1 VKHTGNGGSGHTSY
15 DSAIDIKDN
24 EQETTSNSYPNTSS
38 GPKKDDK
45 ATGKQRSPSKEAM
58 PSREMVVK
66 RSKMTPASNPI
77 MPDGID
83 SR

>member
-15 DSAIDIKDN
+15 DSAIDIKDS

-45 ATGKQRSPSKEAM
+45 ATGKQWSPSKEAM
-58 PSREMVVK
+58 PSREMVVR
-66 RSKMTPASNPI
+66 RSKMTPQATQSCP
-77 MPDGID
+77 ME
-83 SR
+83 